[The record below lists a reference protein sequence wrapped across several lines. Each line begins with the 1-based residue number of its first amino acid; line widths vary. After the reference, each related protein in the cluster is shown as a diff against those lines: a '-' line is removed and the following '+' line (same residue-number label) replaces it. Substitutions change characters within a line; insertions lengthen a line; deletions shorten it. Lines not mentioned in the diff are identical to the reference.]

1 MVWESPLRFPSWIP
15 VSPALEY
22 YPAILIHISQ
32 HSMLRILL
40 PTLLS
45 QPNRYGATQ
54 EQMSR
59 GCEGIG
65 GNSLSINS
73 TAPLLRARSN
83 TLCWRAAWMAPFR
96 IVWAIPVGAVQHWSQ
111 QQLVPCV
118 ATQPI
123 GCAHGAYLQSRRT
136 AARLD
141 GGMRPD
147 VLACPDSTEA
157 RTAEWCYYVAWVAGW
172 HRAAA

>member
-1 MVWESPLRFPSWIP
+1 MATAVKSVIQCVMVWESPLRFPSWI
-15 VSPALEY
+15 SPALEY

-65 GNSLSINS
+65 GNSLFDKFYGATFKGAFKHFVLASCMDGTVQNRMGHPS
-73 TAPLLRARSN
+73 GGSAALVPTAVGALRSYAAYRLRAWCIPAVSSHSGAPR
-83 TLCWRAAWMAPFR
+83 WRNAPR
-96 IVWAIPVGAVQHWSQ
+96 
-111 QQLVPCV
+111 
-118 ATQPI
+118 
-123 GCAHGAYLQSRRT
+123 CARVS
-136 AARLD
+136 
-141 GGMRPD
+141 
-147 VLACPDSTEA
+147 
-157 RTAEWCYYVAWVAGW
+157 
-172 HRAAA
+172 